1 MPQKALLMG
10 HSLTHAV
17 KYIKFTIYSN
27 WGAFSAY
34 SAGNISLSRV
44 RSPLGLLSYLFGRK
58 LDFFTSKAAYI
69 KSFSKDSVFNPFLK
83 YFVSRRGWHLC
94 VLMLEV
100 CCIVGGGVGGFY
112 AHLGLINWLCR
123 MKKTRCTGIKTRC
136 TGMGANK
143 KVNMR
148 MFCSLCSVARLLK
161 IPQIKGVSMRSHTG
175 YAISAIPMYR

>member
-1 MPQKALLMG
+1 MPLQQNWLLYARGKHCVQILNIYM
-10 HSLTHAV
+10 T
-17 KYIKFTIYSN
+17 YISYKKKPHFR
-27 WGAFSAY
+27 GAFSAY

-112 AHLGLINWLCR
+112 AHLGLINWLC
-123 MKKTRCTGIKTRC
+123 
-136 TGMGANK
+136 
-143 KVNMR
+143 
-148 MFCSLCSVARLLK
+148 CSGL
-161 IPQIKGVSMRSHTG
+161 IQIDTSMRDNR
-175 YAISAIPMYR
+175 PCLV